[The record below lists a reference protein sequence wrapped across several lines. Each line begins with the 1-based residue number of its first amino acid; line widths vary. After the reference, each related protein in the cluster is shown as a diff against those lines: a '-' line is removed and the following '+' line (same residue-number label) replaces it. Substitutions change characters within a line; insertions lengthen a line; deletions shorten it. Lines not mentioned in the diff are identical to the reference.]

1 MKAIMPFTQ
10 GRGRR
15 LRGVIATSIA
25 LLALTAVGEAQA
37 SSVACFAPA
46 DAKEAQLRRMQQEF
60 TVAALS
66 CGAVQAQ
73 RDALTDRYNQF
84 VGKFGVKLKDN
95 ARILEA
101 HFLMHGGGR
110 NGFDTW
116 MTKLANAASES
127 LALDP
132 NYCRNAWLN
141 LDAAL
146 TITPD
151 NIVEFAANGRTTDEL
166 VPICGEQKPRVAKHT
181 KTAAHRRKTA
191 DTQQN

>member
-1 MKAIMPFTQ
+1 M
-10 GRGRR
+10 
-15 LRGVIATSIA
+15 RGVIATAIA
-25 LLALTAVGEAQA
+25 LLVFGMGEAQA
-37 SSVACFAPA
+37 SAVACFAPA

-73 RDALTDRYNQF
+73 RDALTDRYNKF

-101 HFLMHGGGR
+101 HFLMSGGGR
-110 NGFDTW
+110 NGFDNW
-116 MTKLANAASES
+116 MTRLANAASQS

-141 LDAAL
+141 LDVAL

-166 VPICGEQKPRVAKHT
+166 VPICGEQKPRRAKGT
-181 KTAAHRRKTA
+181 KTAAHHSKTST
-191 DTQQN
+191 TQN